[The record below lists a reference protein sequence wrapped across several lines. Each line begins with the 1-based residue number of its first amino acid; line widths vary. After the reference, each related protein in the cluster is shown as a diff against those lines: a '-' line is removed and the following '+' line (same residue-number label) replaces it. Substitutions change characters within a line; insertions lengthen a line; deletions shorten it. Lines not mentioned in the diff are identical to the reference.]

1 MTIPIT
7 GRSVPSAEERNRLF
21 MFYVA
26 PRMSSVRRLV
36 AGLTFEGEDV
46 DDNFQDVLRVVLGSI
61 HLYNPAVAGF
71 TRWLDRVV
79 RNAMIDIHRRNQRS
93 VPTHSLDSL
102 LDADDDGEDAAVAAV
117 PAALVQ
123 APARLVLADA
133 DFPALAAA
141 RPLAAHGSQRAGLG
155 SVGSELA
162 VSGSGNEGFG
172 AGEAARPVAP
182 SLTIDRDDYP
192 NTYDA
197 LMVLPALQRRALLL
211 NVEGWSC
218 GEIADELRLTKENVR
233 KLLSRARASLAA
245 RLSASAVRK
254 GLGS

>member
-102 LDADDDGEDAAVAAV
+102 LDADDDGEDAAAAAV

-133 DFPALAAA
+133 DFPALA
-141 RPLAAHGSQRAGLG
+141 
-155 SVGSELA
+155 
-162 VSGSGNEGFG
+162 
-172 AGEAARPVAP
+172 AARPVAP

-245 RLSASAVRK
+245 RLAASAVRQ

>member
-7 GRSVPSAEERNRLF
+7 GRSVPSAEERNRRF

-46 DDNFQDVLRVVLGSI
+46 DDNFQDVLCVVLGSI
-61 HLYNPAVAGF
+61 RLYNPAVAGF

-102 LDADDDGEDAAVAAV
+102 LDADDDGEDAAVPTV

-141 RPLAAHGSQRAGLG
+141 RPL
-155 SVGSELA
+155 
-162 VSGSGNEGFG
+162 
-172 AGEAARPVAP
+172 AP

>member
-1 MTIPIT
+1 M
-7 GRSVPSAEERNRLF
+7 PSAEERNRRF

-26 PRMSSVRRLV
+26 PRMSSARRLV

-141 RPLAAHGSQRAGLG
+141 RPLA
-155 SVGSELA
+155 
-162 VSGSGNEGFG
+162 
-172 AGEAARPVAP
+172 P

-211 NVEGWSC
+211 NIEGWSC

-245 RLSASAVRK
+245 RLAASAVRK